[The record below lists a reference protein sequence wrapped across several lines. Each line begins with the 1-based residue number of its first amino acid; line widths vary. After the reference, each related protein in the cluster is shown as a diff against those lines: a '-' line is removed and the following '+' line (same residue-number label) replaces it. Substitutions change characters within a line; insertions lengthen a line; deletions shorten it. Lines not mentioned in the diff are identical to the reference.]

1 MNKVLIF
8 GVGLIGGSI
17 ALSLK
22 KTGLTSSIIGVGRN
36 QDNLNDAIKLKII
49 DHTSQDLDKNIA
61 EANII
66 IIATP
71 VAQIPSILKIIQ
83 PYLSSHT
90 IITDVGSTKT
100 DVIESAR
107 EILGQQYSQF
117 IGGHPIAG
125 SEKHGAMAAHSDLF
139 KNKNVILTPDQHSS
153 LRAREMITTLWK
165 NAGAKVSYMSHID
178 HDKIFSTISHL
189 PHLLAFS
196 LVDMIAQRS
205 NANELLKYAAS
216 GFKDFTRIAASSPE
230 MWKDII
236 FANKKFILEDIKYFE
251 NQMELI
257 NDAIKHEDEKKIL
270 ALFKNASK
278 TRNEW
283 SQ

>member
-1 MNKVLIF
+1 MNKILIF

-22 KTGLTSSIIGVGRN
+22 KTGLTSNIIGVGRN

-196 LVDMIAQRS
+196 LVDMITQRS

>member
-1 MNKVLIF
+1 VNKILIF

-17 ALSLK
+17 ALSAK
-22 KTGLTSSIIGVGRN
+22 KSGLASEIIGVGRN
-36 QDNLNDAIKLKII
+36 QNNLNDAIKLKLI
-49 DHTSQDLDKNIA
+49 DHTSQDLKKDIA
-61 EANII
+61 ESQII

-71 VAQIPSILKIIQ
+71 VAQFPSVLKTIQ
-83 PYLSSHT
+83 PHLSSHT

-100 DVIESAR
+100 DVIESAK
-107 EILGQQYSQF
+107 EILGKQYSQF

-125 SEKHGAMAAHSDLF
+125 SEKHGATAAHIDLF
-139 KNKNVILTPDQHSS
+139 KNKNVILTPDQDTS
-153 LRAREMITTLWK
+153 LEARKKIEKLWK
-165 NAGAKVSYMSHID
+165 NSGAIISNMSHID

-196 LVDMIAQRS
+196 LVDMITQRT
-205 NANELLKYAAS
+205 NASELLKFAAS

-230 MWKDII
+230 MWKDVTL
-236 FANKKFILEDIKYFE
+236 ANKKFILEDIKHYE
-251 NQMELI
+251 NQIKLLKE
-257 NDAIKHEDEKKIL
+257 AIEQEDTKKIL
-270 ALFKNASK
+270 AIFENASK

>member
-1 MNKVLIF
+1 MNKILIF

-17 ALSLK
+17 ALSAK
-22 KTGLTSSIIGVGRN
+22 KSCFASDIVGVGRN
-36 QDNLNDAIKLKII
+36 QDNLNDAIKLKLI
-49 DHTSQDLDKNIA
+49 DRISQDLKKDIS
-61 EANII
+61 EAHII

-71 VAQIPSILKIIQ
+71 VAQFPIILKLIQ
-83 PYLSSHT
+83 PHLSSHT

-100 DVIESAR
+100 DIIKSAKQ
-107 EILGQQYSQF
+107 ILGPQYSQF

-125 SEKHGAMAAHSDLF
+125 SEKHGATAAHIDLF
-139 KNKNVILTPDQHSS
+139 KNKNVILTADQDTSFE
-153 LRAREMITTLWK
+153 AKQKIEMLWK
-165 NAGAKVSYMSHID
+165 NAGAIVSNMSHND

-196 LVDMIAQRS
+196 LVDMITQRT

-230 MWKDII
+230 MWKDITL
-236 FANKKFILEDIKYFE
+236 ANKKFILEDIQLFE
-251 NQMELI
+251 NQIKLLKE
-257 NDAIKHEDEKKIL
+257 AIEQEDTKKIL
-270 ALFKNASK
+270 ALFENASK

-283 SQ
+283 SK

>member
-1 MNKVLIF
+1 MNKILIF

-153 LRAREMITTLWK
+153 LRAKEMITTLWK

-196 LVDMIAQRS
+196 LVDMITQRS
-205 NANELLKYAAS
+205 NANELLQYAAS

>member
-71 VAQIPSILKIIQ
+71 VAQIPPILKIIQ

-153 LRAREMITTLWK
+153 LRAKEMITTLWK

-196 LVDMIAQRS
+196 LVDMITQRS

>member
-1 MNKVLIF
+1 MNKILIF

-153 LRAREMITTLWK
+153 LRAKEMITTLWK

-196 LVDMIAQRS
+196 LVDMITQRS

>member
-1 MNKVLIF
+1 VNKILIF
-8 GVGLIGGSI
+8 GIGLIGGSI
-17 ALSLK
+17 ALSAK
-22 KTGLTSSIIGVGRN
+22 KSGFASDIVGVGRD
-36 QDNLNDAIKLKII
+36 QDNLNDAIKLKLI
-49 DHTSQDLDKNIA
+49 DSTSQDLKKDIA
-61 EANII
+61 EAHII

-71 VAQIPSILKIIQ
+71 VAQFSVILKSIQ

-100 DVIESAR
+100 DVIESAKQ
-107 EILGQQYSQF
+107 ILGPQYSQF

-125 SEKHGAMAAHSDLF
+125 SEKNGATAAHIDLF
-139 KNKNVILTPDQHSS
+139 KDKNVILTADQDTSFE
-153 LRAREMITTLWK
+153 AKQKIEMLWK
-165 NAGAKVSYMSHID
+165 NAGAVISNMSHND

-196 LVDMIAQRS
+196 LVDMITHRT

-230 MWKDII
+230 MWRDITL
-236 FANKKFILEDIKYFE
+236 ANKKFILEDIQLFE
-251 NQMELI
+251 NQIKLLKE
-257 NDAIKHEDEKKIL
+257 AIEKEDTKKIL
-270 ALFKNASK
+270 ALFENASK

-283 SQ
+283 SK